1 MPALDQ
7 GFAVLPAVLTLE
19 KMEPL
24 AGELAGVDSA
34 GSRRLLDHAWCRD
47 LAAVV
52 LSRASGLLPE
62 CESLRVVQA
71 TYFNKSEQ
79 ANWLVP
85 FHQDRSIPVSPS
97 TPRTQ
102 AGWSQK
108 EGMTF
113 VQGSEELLQ
122 QMLALRLHVDPSHAG
137 NGPLR
142 VLPGSHRE
150 GILNPEEIDTWR
162 NRCDERILTAAA
174 GSVIAMRPLLLHAS
188 SKSNT
193 PQPRRVIQFLC
204 APHYACGDLDACGD
218 LNACGDSNACGDL
231 AGADDLKRTEGV

>member
-7 GFAVLPAVLTLE
+7 GFAVLPAVLTPE
-19 KMEPL
+19 EMEPL

-34 GSRRLLDHAWCRD
+34 GSRRLLDHSWCRD

-52 LSRASGLLPE
+52 LERTRSLLPE

-85 FHQDRSIPVSPS
+85 FHQDRSIPVSPR
-97 TPRTQ
+97 TPQTEV
-102 AGWSQK
+102 GWSQK

-113 VQGSEELLQ
+113 VQGSEELLR

-142 VLPGSHRE
+142 VLEGSHRE
-150 GILNPEEIDTWR
+150 GILNPEGIDAWR
-162 NRCDERILTAAA
+162 NRCDERLLTAAA

-188 SKSNT
+188 SKST
-193 PQPRRVIQFLC
+193 IADPRRVIQFLYG
-204 APHYACGDLDACGD
+204 PTQL
-218 LNACGDSNACGDL
+218 SNGLEWAEE
-231 AGADDLKRTEGV
+231 A